1 MELIKSK
8 VLFDGLDEKRNMLIG
23 FEGDEI
29 KYVGN
34 TEPEQYSDDN
44 EIIVEGDNIV
54 VTPAFIDSHSHIG
67 MVRSGEP
74 GKEEESNE
82 QMNSVYP
89 LVNALHSIYM
99 DDPSF
104 AESVESGVLYSTV
117 LPGSG
122 NIIGGKAVL
131 IRNFVQDIEQAY
143 IMDVGIKAALGYN
156 SRSTMEWKGN
166 RPSTRMGAVAML
178 RENFIK
184 ARKMQA
190 LLQKEKKMLDEVEPL
205 TEVLMDILSGKL
217 KMMFHVHKEDDI
229 MVLIQLVK
237 EFGIKA
243 IANHCCD
250 VHRVEVFA
258 ALKAASIPIIY
269 GPMDAFPYK
278 VELKNESWRNVE
290 KLLKSGAKFSVMSDH
305 PVILQRNILYT
316 LRHMLRFGLSRA
328 NAISKITREAAE
340 ITGVE
345 NIGQIKPSFKA
356 SMVVWNGDPFSLSS
370 HPILVIGEGR
380 TVYDER

>member
-1 MELIKSK
+1 M
-8 VLFDGLDEKRNMLIG
+8 
-23 FEGDEI
+23 
-29 KYVGN
+29 YVGSRK
-34 TEPEQYSDDN
+34 PEDTGS

-82 QMNSVYP
+82 HMNSVYP

-99 DDPSF
+99 DYRSF
-104 AESVESGVLYSTV
+104 AESVESGVLDSTV

-156 SRSTMEWKGN
+156 PRMTMEWKGN

-184 ARKMQA
+184 ARKVQA
-190 LLQKEKKMLDEVEPL
+190 LLQKEKKIIDEVEPL
-205 TEVLMDILSGKL
+205 TEVLMDILSGRF

-237 EFGIKA
+237 EFGIKV

-250 VHRVEVFA
+250 VHRKEVFT
-258 ALKAASIPIIY
+258 ALKASSVPIIY
-269 GPMDAFPYK
+269 GPLDAFPYK
-278 VELKNESWRNVE
+278 VELKNENWRNAE

-316 LRHMLRFGLSRA
+316 LRHMLRFGLSEA
-328 NAISKITREAAE
+328 NAISKITKEAAE
-340 ITGVE
+340 IIGAE
-345 NIGQIKPSFKA
+345 NIGQLKTKLQGINGCLEWRSFFA
-356 SMVVWNGDPFSLSS
+356 
-370 HPILVIGEGR
+370 I
-380 TVYDER
+380 